1 MPGRSRKRLD
11 SKAEPPKGIKQAF
24 HILGTCIAGGIG
36 FVSGLFK
43 MILAVIAGG
52 LVISCIAGGILY
64 MSLKTDI
71 DDCLSRA
78 YDIAASMQE
87 GDFMR
92 GQDTYVYDAEG
103 NQIQQINEAQS
114 NRIHV
119 SIEDIPED
127 MQHAIVA
134 IEDSRFY
141 EHYGI
146 DPRGILRAAAV
157 TVTSGFQETE
167 GASTM
172 TQQLISS

>member
-103 NQIQQINEAQS
+103 NTVGIINAGHFEYVDIS
-114 NRIHV
+114 HI
-119 SIEDIPED
+119 SEDLQNLYISQED
-127 MQHAIVA
+127 K
-134 IEDSRFY
+134 RFK
-141 EHYGI
+141 EHFGV
-146 DPRGILRAAAV
+146 D
-157 TVTSGFQETE
+157 
-167 GASTM
+167 
-172 TQQLISS
+172 LISTARAGLALIKNRGEITQGGVRSPSR